1 MKIGSNLLLYRAGY
15 VILRIEEKN
24 IHIKFRRDKKMEI
37 LKLKPACKDYLWG
50 GRRLIEEFGKKWEKE
65 KLAETWELSAHKDG
79 PSIILNGKFEGKSL
93 SDFLE
98 IEGKEVL
105 GENCKDLR
113 EFPILIKLIDA
124 NDNLSIQVHPNDD
137 YALKNENQYGKT
149 EVWYVLDATEDAYL
163 YFGFKEEISKEEFK
177 ERIEND
183 TLLEVLNKEK
193 VKKGDV
199 FFIPAGT
206 IHAIG
211 AGIMIA
217 EIQQS
222 SNVTYRVYD
231 FGRVDKNGNRRE
243 LHIDKAVEVTNL
255 KKSERIIKDYPVI
268 AECDY
273 FKVEKIEGGCFEG
286 RMDRDSFRSLLILE
300 GEGRVKN
307 DDTDLSFKKGD
318 SLFLPAG
325 EYDYEVKGSFS
336 AVLTWIPKKAVS

>member
-1 MKIGSNLLLYRAGY
+1 
-15 VILRIEEKN
+15 
-24 IHIKFRRDKKMEI
+24 MEI
-37 LKLKPACKDYLWG
+37 LKLIPSCKDYLWG
-50 GRRLIEEFGKKWEKE
+50 GRRLVEEYGKKWDKD

-79 PSIILNGKFEGKSL
+79 PSVIANGAYQGKTL
-93 SDFLE
+93 IQY
-98 IEGKEVL
+98 IEEKGRTVL

-124 NDNLSIQVHPNDD
+124 NDNLSIQVHPNDE
-137 YALKNENQYGKT
+137 YALKNEKQYGKT
-149 EVWYVLDATEDAYL
+149 EVWYVLDARADAYL
-163 YFGFKEEISKEEFK
+163 YFGFKEEISKEEFQ

-193 VKKGDV
+193 VSKGDV

-231 FGRVDKNGNRRE
+231 FGRVDKDGNKRE
-243 LHIDKAVEVTNL
+243 LHIDKALAVT
-255 KKSERIIKDYPVI
+255 KRTKAERILKDYPVI
-268 AECDY
+268 ADCDY
-273 FKVEKIEGGCFEG
+273 FKVEK
-286 RMDRDSFRSLLILE
+286 LE
-300 GEGRVKN
+300 GKQYEGRVEE
-307 DDTDLSFKKGD
+307 DSFQSILVLDGRGRIINEEGELPFEKGD

-325 EYDYEVKGSFS
+325 SYSFRIEGEYS
-336 AVLTWIPKKAVS
+336 ALLTKIPLK